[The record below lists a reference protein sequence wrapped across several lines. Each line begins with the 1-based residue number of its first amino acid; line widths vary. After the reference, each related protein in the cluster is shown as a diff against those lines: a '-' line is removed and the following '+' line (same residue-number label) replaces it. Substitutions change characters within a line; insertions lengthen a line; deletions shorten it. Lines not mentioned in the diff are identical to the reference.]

1 MGSPSLN
8 TVHFRNFRF
17 RLSQAQKRAGFPT
30 FQKASISRKYH
41 VRNLDSW
48 YVPNSVFFLSYRY
61 KYTDLQQCFIFWKH
75 VSKWN
80 QRNEMSSFDFQFNM
94 MIWYPFDIPI
104 LYLLVS
110 THNLPPCSFSC
121 LWKQSL
127 DDTIPCVCMC
137 VNNCLFGRDCIC
149 RWLSL

>member
-8 TVHFRNFRF
+8 TVHFRDFRF

-41 VRNLDSW
+41 VRNLDSR
-48 YVPNSVFFLSYRY
+48 YVPNSVFLSYRY
-61 KYTDLQQCFIFWKH
+61 FSEKMLANEIKEMRCLPLIFNLTWRSEISFRYSYFIPASKHTQPSTSMLIFLSMETITRWYYT
-75 VSKWN
+75 
-80 QRNEMSSFDFQFNM
+80 M
-94 MIWYPFDIPI
+94 
-104 LYLLVS
+104 
-110 THNLPPCSFSC
+110 
-121 LWKQSL
+121 
-127 DDTIPCVCMC
+127 CVCMC